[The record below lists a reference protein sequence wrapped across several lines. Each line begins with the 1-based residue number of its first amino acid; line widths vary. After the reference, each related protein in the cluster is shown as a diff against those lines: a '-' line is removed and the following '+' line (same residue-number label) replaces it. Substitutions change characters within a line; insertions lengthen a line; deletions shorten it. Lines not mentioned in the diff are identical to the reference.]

1 MMTSTVR
8 KTREAQHTATMIT
21 SPDHQLSSAG
31 HEVEL
36 GAGAERSLGGGGGG
50 GGGGSGGGG
59 RHWQMC

>member
-1 MMTSTVR
+1 M
-8 KTREAQHTATMIT
+8 MIT
-21 SPDHQLSSAG
+21 IPDHQLSSAG

-59 RHWQMC
+59 LHWQMC